1 MSTDGRALPAAVA
14 IREVGLRDG
23 LQLED
28 PVSTGDKLALLAAI
42 AATGVR
48 RIELTAFVSP
58 RAVPAMADAEEL
70 AARAREVVPD
80 SVELSALVA
89 GPGGARRAVAA
100 GITTVEYVISAA
112 DGHSRANVR
121 ASTEEA
127 VARTA
132 EVAAVVHEAGG
143 QVEAIIATAF
153 DCPFDGTT
161 DPDRVVG
168 VAARALELGADTL
181 AIADTIGTAVPGRV
195 LDLVA
200 RIRAALAPTRL
211 GAHFHD
217 TRGAGLACAWAA
229 VTAGVTEL
237 DASVGG
243 LGGCPFAP
251 GATGNIATEELVYLL
266 EDSGVATGMDLAATL
281 TAAAETARIVGHP
294 VPSGLLRAG
303 DRKR

>member
-1 MSTDGRALPAAVA
+1 MTAATQVS

-28 PVSTGDKLALLAAI
+28 PVPTDDKLALLAAI

-80 SVELSALVA
+80 AVELSALVA

-121 ASTEEA
+121 ASTDEA

-132 EVAAVVHEAGG
+132 EVADIVHAAGG

-153 DCPFDGTT
+153 DCPFDGPT
-161 DPDRVVG
+161 DPDRVVE
-168 VAARALELGADTL
+168 VAGRALALGADTL

-200 RIRAALAPTRL
+200 RIRSALAPARL

-217 TRGAGLACAWAA
+217 TRGAGLACVWAA
-229 VTAGVTEL
+229 ASAGVTEL

-266 EDSGVATGMDLAATL
+266 EDSGVATGMDLSATL
-281 TAAAETARIVGHP
+281 TAAAETARIVGHK